1 MNKKGLIYKT
11 FFLIIGIV
19 MVISIWFGLK
29 TIDNQLVEIETLQ
42 KENEKHKNHITYL
55 ENNVQTKT
63 EIINESDIE
72 VIQETVLVFVESIFN
87 IKEDNYKKRK
97 ANGKSVLTTE
107 LYQTLFP
114 EEDFE
119 NVDYIYDVERVESY
133 VDHNKDESSA
143 YVTFEQIITNTKN
156 DQDESS
162 YITLQ
167 VYLEKEGS
175 TWIVNDFKQV
185 HVEPI

>member
-1 MNKKGLIYKT
+1 MNKTGLIYKT
-11 FFLIIGIV
+11 LFLILGIV

-29 TIDNQLVEIETLQ
+29 TIDKQLVEIETLQ
-42 KENEKHKNHITYL
+42 KENEKQKNHITYL

-72 VIQETVLVFVESIFN
+72 IIQEIVLVFVESIFN
-87 IKEDNYKKRK
+87 IKEDNYKTRK
-97 ANGKSVLTTE
+97 ANGKSVLTAE

-119 NVDYIYDVERVESY
+119 KIDYIYDVARVESY
-133 VDHNKDESSA
+133 VDHKEDESSA
-143 YVTFEQIITNTKN
+143 YVTFKQTITNTN
-156 DQDESS
+156 NVHDERS

-167 VYLEKEGS
+167 VYLKKEDS
-175 TWIVNDFKQV
+175 KWLVNDFKQV